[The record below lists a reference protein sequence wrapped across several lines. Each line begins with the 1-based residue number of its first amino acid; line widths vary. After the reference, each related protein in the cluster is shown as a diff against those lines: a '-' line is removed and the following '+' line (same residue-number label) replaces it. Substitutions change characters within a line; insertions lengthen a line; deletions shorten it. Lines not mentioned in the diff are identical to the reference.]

1 MTEYLWP
8 KNNQN
13 MLKRKFER
21 FTYSNVDRFVL
32 EGTNGYEIG
41 IDDLKQ
47 MVIDSKD
54 EARLSR

>member
-21 FTYSNVDRFVL
+21 LTYSNVDRFVL

-54 EARLSR
+54 EA